1 MPVLGKGKVRPSKES
16 WVQLICT
23 GNDDSEDRG
32 L

>member
-1 MPVLGKGKVRPSKES
+1 MPVLGKGKVRLGQES

-23 GNDDSEDRG
+23 GNDDSEDPG